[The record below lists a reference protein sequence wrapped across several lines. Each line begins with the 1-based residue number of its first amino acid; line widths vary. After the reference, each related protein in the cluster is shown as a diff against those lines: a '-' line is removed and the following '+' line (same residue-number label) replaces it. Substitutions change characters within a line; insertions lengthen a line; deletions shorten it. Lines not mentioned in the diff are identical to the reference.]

1 MARWAV
7 QAEGEAPEGLH
18 DEIAD
23 RLGKLLG
30 LVKYGTDASNFA
42 GAGHNGP
49 VHEKAPADDTDDL
62 KGNGDG

>member
-18 DEIAD
+18 EEIAD
-23 RLGKLLG
+23 RLGKLLS
-30 LVKYGTDASNFA
+30 LVKYGTDASQFS

-49 VHEKAPADDTDDL
+49 VHVKTD
-62 KGNGDG
+62 GDAGE